1 MKEMPAG
8 TADEITMETTSD
20 MSTRHLPLPMYA
32 TPALVAHIEG
42 LAVKMLLPYQEPGEV
57 SVGFRVEVRHLAPT
71 PIGMKVTIKER
82 LREQDGRK
90 VILEVEAFNE
100 SGTKIA
106 DGLHERRVI
115 DGSRFGGPRR

>member
-8 TADEITMETTSD
+8 TADELTIETTPE
-20 MSTRHLPLPMYA
+20 MSTRHLPLPVYS
-32 TPALVAHIEG
+32 TPALVGQIEG

-57 SVGFRVEVRHLAPT
+57 SVGFRIEVRHLAPT
-71 PIGMKVTIKER
+71 PIGMKVTIKEC

-90 VILEVEAFNE
+90 VVLDVEAFNE

-106 DGLHERRVI
+106 DGLHERR
-115 DGSRFGGPRR
+115 